1 MTLLVISLSALCSG
15 CFIAASAY
23 EDSLALF
30 SRSASAGSDIID
42 KVNIVHMFPSRYLCN
57 LIA

>member
-1 MTLLVISLSALCSG
+1 MSMLVISLCALCSG

-42 KVNIVHMFPSRYLCN
+42 KVNIVHTIPSRYY
-57 LIA
+57 AT

>member
-1 MTLLVISLSALCSG
+1 MSLSVISLSALCSG

-30 SRSASAGSDIID
+30 SRSASVGSDIFD
-42 KVNIVHMFPSRYLCN
+42 KVNVVLTFPSCLD
-57 LIA
+57 ISAT